1 MKLDIR
7 DVVILP
13 MLGAVMFASK
23 LLMELLPNIHLLGV
37 LTIVYTLVYRSKALI
52 AIYLFVFAT
61 GLYAGFALWWIPY
74 LYVWTILWGI
84 VMLLPKNMPRRVAPI
99 VYMIV
104 CGLHG
109 FLYGMLYAPA
119 QAIMFGYDFE
129 FMLAWIVAG
138 IPFDLMHGISNLGF
152 GVLVIPLVTVIK
164 KTDKRLK

>member
-1 MKLDIR
+1 M
-7 DVVILP
+7 
-13 MLGAVMFASK
+13 
-23 LLMELLPNIHLLGV
+23 MELKMPE
-37 LTIVYTLVYRSKALI
+37 A
-52 AIYLFVFAT
+52 

-152 GVLVIPLVTVIK
+152 GVLVIPLVTVIR